1 MNVALVREYTE
12 KGRLAAM
19 LRTLQEIRDL
29 PETSDPDRRIP
40 E

>member
-1 MNVALVREYTE
+1 MNVALIREYTE

-19 LRTLQEIRDL
+19 LRTLKEIRNL
-29 PETSDPDRRIP
+29 PTSDPDRRIP